1 MVIKFGKFYI
11 TRNDPR
17 ELLKMLADKENEI
30 LNKENEILTLK
41 EKLDRKN
48 GKKCKKLIDIINK
61 IAKGEKT
68 PEFTLSDDDP
78 RYDRKVRY
86 FYHKGELREVNEYGK
101 ESITNIPIT
110 KEMLNKEII
119 ILDGSDEE

>member
-1 MVIKFGKFYI
+1 MAIKFGKFYI

-30 LNKENEILTLK
+30 LKLK

-48 GKKCKKLIDIINK
+48 GKKCKRVIDVINK
-61 IAKGEKT
+61 IANEEKT

-86 FYHKGELREVNEYGK
+86 FYHKGKLREVNEYGK
-101 ESITNIPIT
+101 EPITNIPIT

-119 ILDGSDEE
+119 ILDGSDKEC